1 MTRLPGQAAPS
12 GAGIR
17 DRAGILRVKRGP
29 ARRPEARECG
39 AELGQVQAIVLDPG
53 GENVQAR
60 EAAGARVR
68 DHGREAGRGGRRQH
82 VEACRP
88 PFPEG
93 RERAR
98 PVVLEIATL
107 DRPALGV
114 DRREALAASQ
124 RDAEARAEVLGLLV
138 AEMAD
143 DLDGR
148 PLGGGRARPPGR
160 QVQIVQQG
168 VEHHRK
174 APELDPSVRQDV
186 AGLVHGLTP
195 PSPALYSDRS
205 ITPSRRRG
213 YSHLTRALSR
223 RSRPTG
229 RCATASFSPP
239 VAPGRSRA
247 RAIARSPTPN
257 ATRAF
262 NAPGLVRWNLE
273 KSYPTELAARG
284 APVPASAIVEA
295 DAAHV
300 ADALARMALA
310 ETRRERASAS
320 PRRSSAG
327 CARLDSQWP
336 PDRLS
341 LQRSISP
348 EGCDGD
354 DVAREGRGSRA
365 CDEPGARPDRREV
378 GDLHFG

>member
-1 MTRLPGQAAPS
+1 MTRLAGQAAPS

-160 QVQIVQQG
+160 RVQIVQQG

-186 AGLVHGLTP
+186 AGVVHGLTP
-195 PSPALYSDRS
+195 PSPALYSARS

-213 YSHLTRALSR
+213 YSHLTRALSQ

-229 RCATASFSPP
+229 RCATASRHLSHLAGAELERSCAGTSRRAISPSSPRAALRSPP
-239 VAPGRSRA
+239 RPSWR
-247 RAIARSPTPN
+247 PTP
-257 ATRAF
+257 
-262 NAPGLVRWNLE
+262 
-273 KSYPTELAARG
+273 PT
-284 APVPASAIVEA
+284 
-295 DAAHV
+295 
-300 ADALARMALA
+300 
-310 ETRRERASAS
+310 S

-336 PDRLS
+336 PDRSS
-341 LQRSISP
+341 LQRSISRRDAMAMTSL
-348 EGCDGD
+348 E
-354 DVAREGRGSRA
+354 RA
-365 CDEPGARPDRREV
+365 EAA
-378 GDLHFG
+378 